1 MCLENGTR
9 DFKREYRAMN
19 HGTFS
24 VDAKGAGKGERLSHD
39 TMIQS
44 LFHPPERT
52 WVRGKE
58 LVLPLA
64 KQILNVSKEVVEV
77 VENAIF
83 IQTI

>member
-44 LFHPPERT
+44 LSNPPERT
-52 WVRGKE
+52 PGYEARNFCFRWPNKY
-58 LVLPLA
+58 
-64 KQILNVSKEVVEV
+64 
-77 VENAIF
+77 
-83 IQTI
+83 